1 MDSVLKENAQWI
13 NDTWEKVDRKLSK
26 VCIRSREK
34 LPFTTVNGVHDNK
47 MDTNPCW
54 WTNGFWG
61 GMMWLMYQQTNN
73 EEYKKTAIRSEQLL
87 DKALEL
93 ANVIASKPQVAVRQA
108 KQAIRIG
115 KQIDMSSAIAF
126 EAEAFGLC
134 FSTEDQKDSMRAF
147 LNKEKLTQFKNR

>member
-13 NDTWEKVDRKLSK
+13 NDTWDKVDRKLSK

-61 GMMWLMYQQTNN
+61 GMMWLMY
-73 EEYKKTAIRSEQLL
+73 
-87 DKALEL
+87 
-93 ANVIASKPQVAVRQA
+93 
-108 KQAIRIG
+108 
-115 KQIDMSSAIAF
+115 
-126 EAEAFGLC
+126 
-134 FSTEDQKDSMRAF
+134 
-147 LNKEKLTQFKNR
+147 